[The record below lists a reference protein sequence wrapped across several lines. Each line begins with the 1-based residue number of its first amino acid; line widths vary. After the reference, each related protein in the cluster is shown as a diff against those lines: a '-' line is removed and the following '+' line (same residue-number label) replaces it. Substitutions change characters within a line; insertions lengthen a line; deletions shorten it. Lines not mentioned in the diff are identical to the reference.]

1 MTFAEAV
8 LIVIVLI
15 ILYFYIRQKNE
26 DAEESTDSEDVDSEE
41 NLNTS
46 NAYPTDAWSGKLP
59 DGCMIG
65 DNEDPGWDFAS
76 WTSSQ
81 VIDSQTVKNHRE
93 FVKDRL
99 KNKSQ
104 NIIGRVRPSDSLE
117 VTPVPWVGLRRP
129 QKVPIGNFPMIADVD
144 YNWYADKQTLRW

>member
-1 MTFAEAV
+1 MTFTEAV

-26 DAEESTDSEDVDSEE
+26 DAEESTDSEDVDLKE
-41 NLNTS
+41 NFTS
-46 NAYPTDAWSGKLP
+46 NACPTDAWSGKLP

-104 NIIGRVRPSDSLE
+104 NIIGRARPSDSLE